1 MKIKS
6 LIIGVLTA
14 VAALAFSGCSSTI
27 INGTGTTNTYIY
39 SGGTMKGTENVAL
52 DQAWSATQAAIKD
65 LEFTV
70 INQQK
75 DALAARLTA
84 RTALDRKVEVELRK
98 VSENLTEV
106 RVHAGSFGDQN
117 LSYTVVQAIQKRR

>member
-6 LIIGVLTA
+6 LITGVLTA
-14 VAALAFSGCSSTI
+14 VAALTFSGCSSTI

-117 LSYTVVQAIQKRR
+117 LSYTVVRAIQKRR